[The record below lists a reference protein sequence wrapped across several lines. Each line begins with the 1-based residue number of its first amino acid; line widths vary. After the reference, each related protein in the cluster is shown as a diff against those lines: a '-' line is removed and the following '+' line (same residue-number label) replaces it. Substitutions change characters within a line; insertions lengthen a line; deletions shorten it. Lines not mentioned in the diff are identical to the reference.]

1 MRRFELVLA
10 VCLMLAAFAVGLS
23 AQQSPS
29 AAQQPQAQ
37 PSQPSP
43 SQSASPSSTQP
54 PSAQPMPKS
63 GDTTVSGSQSTSG
76 QQPPNPSQGAQPSRA
91 GSQGGLPWGWI
102 VIGIV
107 AVVILIALAT
117 RGPGGVDRSS
127 ERIERERI
135 EKEPPDDIR
144 RVG

>member
-10 VCLMLAAFAVGLS
+10 VCLMFAAFAVGLS
-23 AQQSPS
+23 AQQSSS

-43 SQSASPSSTQP
+43 SQSASPS
-54 PSAQPMPKS
+54 PSQSPGAQPTPMS
-63 GDTTVSGSQSTSG
+63 GDTTVSGSQNSSG
-76 QQPPNPSQGAQPSRA
+76 QQLPNSSQGSQPSRA

-127 ERIERERI
+127 ERM
-135 EKEPPDDIR
+135 EKEHPDDIR